1 MNEKKTAERG
11 YHHGDLRDALIGA
24 ADDLLAERGLEG
36 FTLRETARRAG
47 VSPAAPSHHFGGSP
61 GLLTEVAALG
71 YQELARRLAVA
82 GEAGTPADRLK
93 AQGVAY
99 VRFAVD
105 FPGRFHLMFRHDLL
119 LKEKPSLEAAT
130 LQAWD
135 ALEKTVLAIRGQPDG
150 SELDK
155 EGEAMLIGIWSTAH
169 GFAHLILDKKLS
181 RITDCCGEEV
191 EDDMLDGLFPTII
204 DTLWVK
210 KLG

>member
-11 YHHGDLRDALIGA
+11 YHHGDLRDALIQA
-24 ADDLLAERGLEG
+24 ADALLAERGLEG

-47 VSPAAPSHHFGGSP
+47 VSPAAPSHHFGGTT

-71 YQELARRLAVA
+71 YQELANRLALA
-82 GEAGTPADRLK
+82 GEAGTAADRLK

-119 LKEKPSLEAAT
+119 VKDQPSLEQAT
-130 LQAWD
+130 GQAWD
-135 ALEKTVLAIRGQPDG
+135 ALEKTVLAIRGQPEG
-150 SELDK
+150 AELDA

-169 GFAHLILDKKLS
+169 GFAHLTLDKKLA
-181 RITDCCGEEV
+181 RIVDCGGSD
-191 EDDMLDGLFPTII
+191 DDMLESLFPAII
-204 DTLWVK
+204 ETLWVK

>member
-11 YHHGDLRDALIGA
+11 YHHGDLRDALIRA
-24 ADDLLAERGLEG
+24 ADALLAERGLEG

-47 VSPAAPSHHFGGSP
+47 VSPAAPSHHFGGTA

-71 YQELARRLAVA
+71 YQELANRLTLA
-82 GEAGTPADRLK
+82 GETGTAADRLK

-99 VRFAVD
+99 VRFAMD

-119 LKEKPSLEAAT
+119 MKTQPSLEQAT
-130 LQAWD
+130 GQAWD
-135 ALEKTVLAIRGQPDG
+135 ALEKTVLAIRDQPDG
-150 SELDK
+150 AELDA

-169 GFAHLILDKKLS
+169 GFAHLTLDKKLA
-181 RITDCCGEEV
+181 RIDECGGNEA
-191 EDDMLDGLFPTII
+191 DMLETLFPTII

>member
-1 MNEKKTAERG
+1 MNEKKTAQRG
-11 YHHGDLRDALIGA
+11 YHHGDLRDTLIKA
-24 ADDLLAERGLEG
+24 ADALLAERGLEG

-47 VSPAAPSHHFGGSP
+47 VSPAAPSHHFGGTA
-61 GLLTEVAALG
+61 GLLTEIAALG
-71 YQELARRLAVA
+71 YQELADRLTLA
-82 GEAGTPADRLK
+82 GETGTAADRLK

-119 LKEKPSLEAAT
+119 VRDQPSLEQAT
-130 LQAWD
+130 GRAWD
-135 ALEKTVLAIRGQPDG
+135 ALEKTVLAIRGQSEDA
-150 SELDK
+150 ELDA

-169 GFAHLILDKKLS
+169 GFAHLTLDKKLA
-181 RITDCCGEEV
+181 RIADCGS
-191 EDDMLDGLFPTII
+191 DDEMLDSLFPTII

>member
-11 YHHGDLRDALIGA
+11 YHHGDLRDALIRA
-24 ADDLLAERGLEG
+24 ADALLAERGLEG

-47 VSPAAPSHHFGGSP
+47 VSPAAPSHHFGGTA
-61 GLLTEVAALG
+61 GLLTEIAALG
-71 YQELARRLAVA
+71 YQELANRLTLA
-82 GEAGTPADRLK
+82 GETGTAADRLK

-119 LKEKPSLEAAT
+119 VRDQPSLEQAT
-130 LQAWD
+130 GRAWD
-135 ALEKTVLAIRGQPDG
+135 ALENTVLAIRGQSDG
-150 SELDK
+150 AELDA

-169 GFAHLILDKKLS
+169 GFAHLTLDKKLA
-181 RITDCCGEEV
+181 RIADCGSD
-191 EDDMLDGLFPTII
+191 DDMLDSLFPTII